1 MPQDTMEKVNE
12 IKEDILE
19 NYDRLGKEDTFTF
32 ACNSE
37 VPCFKACCRDINIFL
52 TPYDV
57 LRLKNNLGITSDEFI
72 AKYTLAP
79 EVNSQNRIPI
89 LVMRMNDNEEKTCQ
103 FLGEGGCTVYED
115 RPWSCRM
122 YPLGFASQK
131 TEANPDGEEFY
142 YLMKEEFK
150 CKGHG
155 LGKEMSV
162 QQYLDD
168 QGVEIYNEMNELF
181 TGLTLHPFFS
191 TEQVLAPQQAQM
203 FYMASYNVDM
213 FKRFLF
219 NSKFFEIMSV
229 PEGTKEK
236 IENDEVELLKFAM
249 LWLRYSLF
257 GEGSIRVKQEIVDAK
272 RKEFT
277 KQALEKQRAED
288 ENKD

>member
-1 MPQDTMEKVNE
+1 MPKDTMEQVNE

-19 NYDRLGKEDTFTF
+19 NYDRLGLEDKFTF
-32 ACNSE
+32 ACGPD
-37 VPCFKACCRDINIFL
+37 VPCFTACCRDINIFL

-57 LRLKNNLGITSDEFI
+57 LRLKNGLGISSEEFI
-72 AKYTLAP
+72 QKYTLAP
-79 EVNSQNRIPI
+79 EVNAMNRIPI
-89 LVMRMNDNEEKTCQ
+89 LVLKMSDNEEKTCQ
-103 FLGEGGCTVYED
+103 FLGEKGCTVYHD

-131 TEANPDGEEFY
+131 SETNPDGEEFY

-155 LGKEMSV
+155 LGNEMSV
-162 QQYLDD
+162 QDYLKD
-168 QGVEIYNEMNELF
+168 QDVELYNEMNELF
-181 TGLTLHPFFS
+181 TGLTLHPFFN

-203 FYMASYNVDM
+203 FYMASYNLDM

-219 NSKFFEIMSV
+219 NSKFFEIMVV
-229 PEGTKEK
+229 PEGTEEK
-236 IENDEVELLKFAM
+236 IRNDEVELLKFAM

-257 GEGSIRVKQEIVDAK
+257 GEGPIRVKKEVVEAK

-277 KQALEKQRAED
+277 KKEMEKQRAE
-288 ENKD
+288 EEKKK